1 MQSAPQAAAS
11 PSPGVWSR
19 ELSELPELLSA
30 HVRISALAAGLAV
43 LIGVPAA
50 VLVARR
56 PRWRAA
62 VLGAA
67 GVVQT
72 IPGLALLALMV
83 PLLGAFGFWPALS
96 ALVLYAL
103 LPIVRNTVTGIGGV
117 DPAVL
122 EAADGMGMTPRQRLL
137 RVELPLALPVI
148 VAGVRTAVVWTVGMA
163 TLGTPVGQPS
173 LGSYIFGGLQTRN
186 TAAVLVGCA
195 AAALLAIVL
204 DALLA
209 LLDTSLR
216 QRRRG
221 ALWLSLGGVLAVVAG
236 GWLAPL
242 FASTVAARP
251 VTTASALDPP
261 RAAQGEA
268 TPAAGRVVQVGAKT
282 FTEQYILASAIAQ
295 RLGKAGLHVERHE
308 SLGSTVV
315 FDALRNGDIDVYVE
329 YTGTIW
335 SSYMQRGASASG
347 WRTLALTSAWL
358 AEQHGV
364 RLLGPLGFEN
374 AYCLAMRRERAETL
388 GVHDL
393 RDLARRSSELAL
405 GTDYELLKRPEWTRL
420 TEVYGLSFARTVT
433 YDPSFMYAA
442 LARGDVD
449 VISAFSSDGRIDS
462 LGLVV
467 LDDPAHAFPPY
478 DAVLLLS
485 PRAAESEAIVGAL
498 TPLVGAIPVERMRR
512 ANEIVDRSEGRQS
525 PEQAARWLLEN
536 VPNGG
541 P

>member
-1 MQSAPQAAAS
+1 MDRSPQQTTA
-11 PSPGVWSR
+11 GIWSR
-19 ELSELPELLSA
+19 ELAELPTLLSA
-30 HVRISALAAGLAV
+30 HVRISALAAALAV

-62 VLGAA
+62 VLGVV

-117 DPAVL
+117 DAAVL
-122 EAADGMGMTPRQRLL
+122 EAADGMGMTPGQRLL
-137 RVELPLALPVI
+137 GVELPLALPVI

-209 LLDTSLR
+209 LLDASLG
-216 QRRRG
+216 RRRRSG
-221 ALWLSLGGVLAVVAG
+221 VWLSLGGVLAVVG
-236 GWLAPL
+236 GAWLAPF
-242 FASTVAARP
+242 FASTAAARP
-251 VTTASALDPP
+251 VTTATSAINPA
-261 RAAQGEA
+261 REAARE
-268 TPAAGRVVQVGAKT
+268 PAAAAESAVVHVGAKT
-282 FTEQYILASAIAQ
+282 FTEQYILASVIAQ
-295 RLGKAGLHVERHE
+295 RLGAAGQRTERHE
-308 SLGSTVV
+308 SLGSTVA
-315 FDALRNGDIDVYVE
+315 FDALRSGDIDVYVE

-335 SSYMQRGASASG
+335 SSYMQRGAPESS
-347 WRTLALTSAWL
+347 WRTLASTSAWL
-358 AEQHGV
+358 AERHGI

-374 AYCLAMRRERAETL
+374 AYCLAMRRERAEAL
-388 GVHDL
+388 GVRDL
-393 RDLARRSSELAL
+393 RALASHASELAF

-420 TEVYGLSFARTVT
+420 TETYGLSFSRTVT
-433 YDPSFMYAA
+433 YDPSFMYSA
-442 LARGDVD
+442 LASGDVD

-467 LDDPAHAFPPY
+467 LDDPAQAFPPY

-485 PRAAESEAIVGAL
+485 PRAAESDAIVGAL
-498 TPLVGAIPVERMRR
+498 APLVGSIPVERMRR
-512 ANEIVDRSEGRQS
+512 ANEIVDRSEGRQT
-525 PEQAARWLLEN
+525 PEQAAHWLLEN
-536 VPNGG
+536 VPNGE